1 MKDAD
6 DVARGLYELLRTF
19 GGPITKAQARFI
31 WKRTQGAAFIAGP
44 DGVSPARLERLV
56 QLRVLA
62 LRSLPV
68 ATVARFDR

>member
-31 WKRTQGAAFIAGP
+31 WKRTQGAGFIAGP
-44 DGVSPARLERLV
+44 DGVNPARLERLV

-62 LRSLPV
+62 LSSLPIFLV
-68 ATVARFDR
+68 GRFDR

>member
-1 MKDAD
+1 VKDAD
-6 DVARGLYELLRTF
+6 DVSRGLYELLRAF

-31 WKRTQGAAFIAGP
+31 WKRTQNASFIAGP
-44 DGVSPARLERLV
+44 DGVSLARLERLA

-68 ATVARFDR
+68 TTVGRFDR